1 VGKSLVI
8 TEKPSVARDIVS
20 VMGQFHEHEGYWE
33 SDRYV
38 VTYAVG
44 HLVELMEP
52 EDIDPAYKRWTLDQL
67 PILPKEFRLKPKAR
81 TSERVRTIRK
91 LIGRKDVSRSWS
103 FSRAKSR
110 SSASGCNR

>member
-67 PILPKEFRLKPKAR
+67 PIAKGSSSSA
-81 TSERVRTIRK
+81 
-91 LIGRKDVSRSWS
+91 RSWS